1 MHSLFSVCLP
11 TKRTIAAA
19 PASQPAPLPAAAA
32 AALPPRR
39 RFVLSAPAAP
49 EVRGA
54 PTFPLDSPAQWV
66 RAFSGRSMFGSDFK
80 QLRASFDAA
89 AVPVTHAGLIRY
101 LHACWAAERG
111 AVLRPDMVW
120 HTLVNEVAS
129 AVLADPAAYRDLF
142 TKAATGKTEIVIVT
156 REPADLDVG
165 ELVAAMRTKI
175 GDPAFAA
182 LLCDTRFASEAPG
195 AHTATLLAFAEA
207 GTPYFNYMTTMC
219 GIPCVDV
226 VGSRDEWVALLAA
239 VRGLQRYVPS
249 GGKWLGAA
257 VRAVDAILHWVFAEP
272 DTDGGDYAD
281 AAAFFADT
289 FHYGAN
295 PMCRSGHLPRLVSGW
310 ARFLYAASWEGQ
322 VDLDR
327 FPSHVR
333 QMPHKDRDT
342 GRMFV
347 QAGGLAYSEAT
358 ADGAFEPGYGFVT
371 YKVMDKDTLKQLAK
385 E

>member
-1 MHSLFSVCLP
+1 MQALEERSE
-11 TKRTIAAA
+11 RTIAAA
-19 PASQPAPLPAAAA
+19 PASKPAPLPAAAA

-54 PTFPLDSPAQWV
+54 PTFPLDSPEQWV
-66 RAFSGRSMFGSDFK
+66 RAFSSDEMFGSDFK

-89 AVPVTHAGLIRY
+89 AVPVTHAGFIRY

-156 REPADLDVG
+156 RDDLDVG
-165 ELVAAMRTKI
+165 ELVAAMRTQI

-207 GTPYFNYMTTMC
+207 GTPYFDYVTTRC
-219 GIPCVDV
+219 GIPSVDV

-257 VRAVDAILHWVFAEP
+257 VRAVDAILHWAFAEP

-295 PMCRSGHLPRLVSGW
+295 PMCGSGHEPRLVCGW
-310 ARFLYAASWEGQ
+310 ARGLYACWEE
-322 VDLDR
+322 DLDR

-333 QMPHKDRDT
+333 QMPYKDRDT
-342 GRMFV
+342 GRMYV

-371 YKVMDKDTLKQLAK
+371 YEVIDKDTFKQLAK

>member
-1 MHSLFSVCLP
+1 MRSFSVCLE
-11 TKRTIAAA
+11 RMIAAA
-19 PASQPAPLPAAAA
+19 PASKPAPLPAAAA

-54 PTFPLDSPAQWV
+54 PTFPLDSPEQWV
-66 RAFSGRSMFGSDFK
+66 RAFSSDEMFGSDFK

-89 AVPVTHAGLIRY
+89 AVPVTHAGFIRY

-156 REPADLDVG
+156 RDDLDVG
-165 ELVAAMRTKI
+165 ELVAAMRTQI

-207 GTPYFNYMTTMC
+207 GTPYFDYITTRC
-219 GIPCVDV
+219 GIPSVDV

-272 DTDGGDYAD
+272 DTDGGGYAD

-295 PMCRSGHLPRLVSGW
+295 PRCGSGHEPRLVRGW
-310 ARFLYAASWEGQ
+310 ARGLYAAGWEDSE

-333 QMPHKDRDT
+333 QMPYKDRDT
-342 GRMFV
+342 GRMYV

-371 YKVMDKDTLKQLAK
+371 YEVMDKDTFKRLAK